1 MEHLTIRNPA
11 DGGEVSRV
19 PVSGPDDLDRA
30 VEAAWRCAPEWSAVA
45 PAERASM
52 LKDGARALR
61 NHVDELAQLQTL
73 EMGKPIGDS
82 RGGVLAG
89 IGAVEQYA
97 ELGPLHR
104 GRRLLGSAA
113 ATDVMEPVPYGVA
126 ACIVPWND
134 PVAVALGLVSAC
146 LVGGNAVVLKPS
158 ERAPLAVARAAE
170 LLGLPPGVLGVVHGS
185 GPTGQRLVADPR
197 VQLVCHVGSV
207 ATGRSIAE
215 VCASQLKKAVLE
227 LGGKDPLIIDDDVDP
242 AWAAEQAA
250 LGAFANAGQIC
261 TSVERIYVHEA
272 VAEPFVDALVSR
284 AIGMR
289 MGDGRD
295 PDTQLG
301 PLVDDRLRQ
310 VVHGHV
316 VDAVERGA
324 ALRCGGSIPESPGS
338 FYPATVLTGCTQDMV
353 VMRDETF
360 GPVAPVMT
368 VRSFDEAIGLA
379 NDSTYGLAATVLTN
393 RADHARRASREL
405 AVGTVKINAVF
416 GGAPGGA
423 AHPHGNS
430 GLGYGYGPE
439 LLDEVTR
446 TRVVHHLAL
455 GPDGLPLPD

>member
-1 MEHLTIRNPA
+1 
-11 DGGEVSRV
+11 
-19 PVSGPDDLDRA
+19 
-30 VEAAWRCAPEWSAVA
+30 
-45 PAERASM
+45 
-52 LKDGARALR
+52 
-61 NHVDELAQLQTL
+61 
-73 EMGKPIGDS
+73 
-82 RGGVLAG
+82 
-89 IGAVEQYA
+89 
-97 ELGPLHR
+97 
-104 GRRLLGSAA
+104 
-113 ATDVMEPVPYGVA
+113 
-126 ACIVPWND
+126 
-134 PVAVALGLVSAC
+134 
-146 LVGGNAVVLKPS
+146 
-158 ERAPLAVARAAE
+158 
-170 LLGLPPGVLGVVHGS
+170 VLGVVQG
-185 GPTGQRLVADPR
+185 GGATGQQLVADRR

-207 ATGRSIAE
+207 ATGRTIAE

-227 LGGKDPLIIDDDVDP
+227 LGGKDPLIVDADVDP

-272 VAEPFVDALVSR
+272 VAEPFVDALVQR
-284 AIGMR
+284 ASALR

-310 VVHGHV
+310 VVHAHV
-316 VDAVERGA
+316 ADALERGA
-324 ALRCGGSIPESPGS
+324 QRRCGGRLPESPGS
-338 FYPATVLTGCTQDMV
+338 FYPATVLTGCTHDMV

-360 GPVAPVMT
+360 GPVAPVME
-368 VRSFDEAIGLA
+368 VCSFDEAMQLA
-379 NDSTYGLAATVLTN
+379 NDTTYGLAATVLTN

-423 AHPHGNS
+423 AHPHGSS

-455 GPDGLPLPD
+455 APDGSPAPE